1 MARRKNIYSLNRQ
14 RLICLLFVLRELGG
28 GPRKREV
35 VEHIQRRGYL
45 DIQPEDVDPYI
56 TQTEPRWCTDVAF
69 RRKDGVQRDLLFNQ
83 TRDCW
88 ELTRAG
94 RDLIDRIVKLFRE
107 KTILVGECFLWTKVL
122 KKLIDP
128 EYVPS
133 ELDAKRPRAM
143 TVEEMMETFK

>member
-1 MARRKNIYSLNRQ
+1 L
-14 RLICLLFVLRELGG
+14 
-28 GPRKREV
+28 P
-35 VEHIQRRGYL
+35 
-45 DIQPEDVDPYI
+45 
-56 TQTEPRWCTDVAF
+56 
-69 RRKDGVQRDLLFNQ
+69 
-83 TRDCW
+83 
-88 ELTRAG
+88 RAG